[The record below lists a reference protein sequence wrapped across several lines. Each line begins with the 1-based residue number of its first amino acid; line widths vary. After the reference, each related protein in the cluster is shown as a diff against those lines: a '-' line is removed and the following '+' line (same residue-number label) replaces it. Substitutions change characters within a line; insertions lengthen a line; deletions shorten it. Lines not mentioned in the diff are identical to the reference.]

1 MNNYMELSQLK
12 IQIDASSTPA
22 DAMSLIEWSKATMNK
37 IERGD
42 MMIGIMSIDV
52 AQMVPIA
59 LRKALDIGVAEAG
72 LCLADWLLRTPI
84 GEPDLLGAEGV
95 ILETIALGM
104 DEACVQLMR
113 YRWLYR
119 RHTCTDQDAEQAF
132 KLLEAW
138 CAKNVDNS
146 EAFYLLG
153 LVTCHGFGT
162 GADPVQ
168 SAKILDK
175 AVKLGNA
182 DAMFELFLYYAN
194 GIGVGQDESTAID
207 FLRRAGEAG
216 QARAMYNLGAFHAT
230 GRYVTMD
237 QALAI
242 DWYTRAANA
251 GHFRAAETLATMYEN
266 GLGVEPDKALAQR
279 FREIFE

>member
-1 MNNYMELSQLK
+1 MELSQLK
-12 IQIDASSTPA
+12 IQIDASSTLA
-22 DAMSLIEWSKATMNK
+22 DAKALIEWSKATMSK

-42 MMIGIMSIDV
+42 MMIGIMSIDL
-52 AQMVPIA
+52 ARMIPIA

-72 LCLADWLLRTPI
+72 PCLADWLLRTPI
-84 GEPDLLGAEGV
+84 GEPDVLGAEGV
-95 ILETIALGM
+95 LLEAMALGM
-104 DEACVQLMR
+104 DVACVQLMK

-119 RHTCTDQDAEQAF
+119 RDTCTDQEAKQAF
-132 KLLEAW
+132 ILLETW
-138 CAKNVDNS
+138 CANNLDNS
-146 EAFYLLG
+146 EALYFLG

-162 GADPVQ
+162 NADPVQ

-194 GIGVGQDESTAID
+194 GIGVRQDESTAID

-216 QARAMYNLGAFHAT
+216 QPRAMYNLGAFHAT
-230 GRYVTMD
+230 GRYVPMD
-237 QALAI
+237 QTLAV

-251 GHFRAAETLATMYEN
+251 GHIRAADTLATMYEN
-266 GLGVEPDKALAQR
+266 GLGVEPDKALAKR
-279 FREIFE
+279 FREMFE